1 MQNFTAEIFFSAKAT
16 AQSYEKVGK
25 QEKLSA
31 CTWKTEIGT
40 KLARNRNTA
49 KTWKHFRS
57 KEVAHC
63 TENVCPA

>member
-31 CTWKTEIGT
+31 CTWKMEIGT
-40 KLARNRNTA
+40 KLLKNRNTA
-49 KTWKHFRS
+49 KTWKFCLI
-57 KEVAHC
+57 KDDVKC
-63 TENVCPA
+63 NVRWV